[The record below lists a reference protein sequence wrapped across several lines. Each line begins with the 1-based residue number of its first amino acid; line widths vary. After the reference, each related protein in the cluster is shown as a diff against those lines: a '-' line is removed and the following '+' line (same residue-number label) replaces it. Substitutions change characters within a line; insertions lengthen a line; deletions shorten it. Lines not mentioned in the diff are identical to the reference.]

1 MIFSVGVKGINIYP
15 VLYLLEVLQ
24 KLNDDYQWLIIIFL
38 LNFSAIIIDHPTYSA
53 SRHHYDSNNPM
64 FAGREKILN
73 DGFFTNIDNS
83 RAYIVSK
90 MDLDEWEKTHGR
102 IPNGALVILRTG
114 WSQYFKQPDNFFG
127 NFADNDEQV
136 FPGNIILCIIS
147 SFNPV
152 LYISGTKYHS

>member
-1 MIFSVGVKGINIYP
+1 
-15 VLYLLEVLQ
+15 
-24 KLNDDYQWLIIIFL
+24 
-38 LNFSAIIIDHPTYSA
+38 
-53 SRHHYDSNNPM
+53 M

-152 LYISGTKYHS
+152 LIIYIYQEQNITRSKSLS

>member
-1 MIFSVGVKGINIYP
+1 MY
-15 VLYLLEVLQ
+15 
-24 KLNDDYQWLIIIFL
+24 FL
-38 LNFSAIIIDHPTYSA
+38 FSAIIIDHPTYSA
-53 SRHHYDSNNPM
+53 SRHHYGSNNPM

-136 FPGNIILCIIS
+136 FPGNIILLIR
-147 SFNPV
+147 SFLIPLTDVV
-152 LYISGTKYHS
+152 L